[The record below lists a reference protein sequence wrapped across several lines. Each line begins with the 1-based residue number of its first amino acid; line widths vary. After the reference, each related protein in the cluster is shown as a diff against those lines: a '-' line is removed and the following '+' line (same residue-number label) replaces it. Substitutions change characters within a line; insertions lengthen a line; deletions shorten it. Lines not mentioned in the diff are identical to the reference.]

1 LKTRHDLREIVP
13 ELEYVDKF
21 ILEMFQSRSDN
32 IGSLNSFLGQMK
44 GKKFRSALFLTC
56 ARMHQGRDLQSLIPI
71 AASLE
76 LIHTATL
83 LHDDVLDEARLRRS
97 RPTANTL
104 WGNQVAVLLGDYLF
118 SRAFT
123 LLTSFGNLE
132 IIDLMVNTM
141 EEMSVGEIQQ
151 QLEVSNP
158 DLTEEEYLER
168 IKQKTAVFMASCCLA
183 GCLICEASREIKSS
197 VYNYGLKLGMVYQI
211 IDDVLDFSG
220 KEKNIGKD
228 TCSDLKNGIITLP
241 LIHTLKLSP
250 GKDDISSWIKEQKLG
265 ESEIL
270 IIKNE
275 IKLQGGIEYSIKIAE
290 RYMNEAL
297 TYLEAIPSEDVQ
309 NSLEAISQ
317 LVLRKVLIT

>member
-1 LKTRHDLREIVP
+1 MKTKQDLREIVP

-21 ILEMFQSRSDN
+21 IIDMFQSRSDHIEN
-32 IGSLNSFLGQMK
+32 LNSFLGQMK
-44 GKKFRSALFLTC
+44 GKKFRPALFLTS
-56 ARMHQGRDLQSLIPI
+56 ARMHAGRDLPSLIPL

-76 LIHTATL
+76 LVHTATL
-83 LHDDVLDEARLRRS
+83 LHDDVLDNAQLRRS
-97 RPTANTL
+97 RPTVNTL

-123 LLTSFGNLE
+123 LLTSFGSLE
-132 IIDLMVNTM
+132 IIELMVNVI

-151 QLEVSNP
+151 QLEASNP
-158 DLTEEEYLER
+158 HVTEEEYLER
-168 IKQKTAVFMASCCLA
+168 IRQKTAVFMASCCLA
-183 GCLICEASREIKSS
+183 GCLTSETSMEIKSS
-197 VYNYGLKLGMVYQI
+197 VYKYGLKLGMAYQI
-211 IDDVLDFSG
+211 IDDVLDYSG
-220 KEKNIGKD
+220 QEKNTGKD